1 MSRESNIQ
9 ANLYAAKKS
18 AVKSPTATTATDAA
32 KAKENKEGAKEETK
46 KGPKVSDHKSILGAN
61 LSILQTLASIEFAPG
76 NDGGMYKT
84 TAYIELW
91 KRQGTKSTQQEV
103 GVDLGTEVVAYPNI
117 SNDFL
122 KSSFNTAV
130 FDLNSPTSTLGK
142 DFKSGTAYEATF
154 TNISTVPSGNPT
166 KPQTNT
172 QTAISQAVPSTVP
185 PGVVPNP
192 VTGTPVDADP
202 KPTPA
207 APVSGPIKNANPGGG
222 IGGVFRKALQGGGG
236 KISYG
241 GNLTQTVNG
250 SGRIGDFCTEKPQ
263 GVWQFLFNPEEI
275 DWEGG
280 PEYDEAQTWGVMGK
294 GNSGRPLFWKNMK
307 NEKLTFSKVLLNG
320 YVFGKQVD
328 SLEKGLK
335 DLFYREDGDN
345 PTGPPVLN
353 LIWGERTFGPCV
365 IQDVRVKEKN
375 WDNGILVNA
384 EVSFSLVRIPEWI
397 VNDGYVDVARP
408 SAQPINADV
417 FAAPGKA
424 DAPADPGG
432 GGDAPPSDNK
442 AGSSAD
448 AATCKEYRKAFNSS
462 VTLYKA
468 IDPAQL
474 ETSYTSIGN
483 TPRPIQKVKN
493 AYSKYVSFQYL
504 YAGLYNKLYD
514 NPSYKEDM
522 TRLPAKCSSR
532 EIKASQKSLEVVYNG
547 LISSGSSY
555 GDQLSAANNFI
566 KQVQFPTK
574 VLQDCSKLII
584 DNVTA
589 KKYNN
594 NGCKKLDTT
603 PPSAKNQKPSP
614 NQYKF

>member
-1 MSRESNIQ
+1 MARSDLVQ
-9 ANLYAAKKS
+9 ANIDRARATS
-18 AVKSPTATTATDAA
+18 APVKSPTAGTMADAA
-32 KAKENKEGAKEETK
+32 KAKEDDKGAKEETK
-46 KGPKVSDHKSILGAN
+46 KGPRVSDHRSILGAN
-61 LSILQTLASIEFAPG
+61 LAILQTLASIEFAPG

-91 KRQGTKSTQQEV
+91 SRGGDKKTQQEV
-103 GVDLGTEVVAYPNI
+103 QADGGVETPITYADLGILDEARDDEEE
-117 SNDFL
+117 DF
-122 KSSFNTAV
+122 
-130 FDLNSPTSTLGK
+130 FD
-142 DFKSGTAYEATF
+142 A
-154 TNISTVPSGNPT
+154 STVPS
-166 KPQTNT
+166 
-172 QTAISQAVPSTVP
+172 TAAPERVEKLFGDSSTVPSTAATDANKAKQEALKEGTP
-185 PGVVPNP
+185 TTAPTGDTPNTT
-192 VTGTPVDADP
+192 TGTPVDP
-202 KPTPA
+202 KAKPAPTKGVA
-207 APVSGPIKNANPGGG
+207 GPIKPANPGGG
-222 IGGVFRKALQGGGG
+222 IGGFFRKALGGGG
-236 KISYG
+236 KIGYG

-294 GNSGRPLFWKNMK
+294 TNSGKPLFWKNMK
-307 NEKLTFSKVLLNG
+307 NERLTFSKVLLNG
-320 YVFGKQVD
+320 YVFGKQVG
-328 SLEKGLK
+328 SLEEGLK
-335 DLFYREDGDN
+335 DLFYREEGDN
-345 PTGPPVLN
+345 PAGPPVLN

-384 EVSFSLVRIPEWI
+384 EVSFSLVKIPEWI

-408 SAQPINADV
+408 SAQPVNGDV

-432 GGDAPPSDNK
+432 GGDTPPSDNK

-448 AATCKEYRKAFNSS
+448 AAACKKYREAFNSS
-462 VTLYKA
+462 LTLYKA

-493 AYSKYVSFQYL
+493 AYSKYISFQYL

-522 TRLPAKCSSR
+522 TKLPTKCSPSQV
-532 EIKASQKSLEVVYNG
+532 KASQKSLEVVYNG
-547 LISSGSSY
+547 LISPASSY
-555 GDQLSAANNFI
+555 GDQLSAADNFI
-566 KQVQFPTK
+566 KQVQFPTI

-594 NGCKKLDTT
+594 NGCKKLDTV
-603 PPSAKNQKPSP
+603 PPSAKNSKPSP
-614 NQYKF
+614 NQYRF

>member
-1 MSRESNIQ
+1 MARSELVQ
-9 ANLYAAKKS
+9 ANIDRARATS
-18 AVKSPTATTATDAA
+18 APVKSPVAATATDAA
-32 KAKENKEGAKEETK
+32 KAKENK
-46 KGPKVSDHKSILGAN
+46 KGPRVSDHKSILGAN

-130 FDLNSPTSTLGK
+130 FDLNSPTFTLGK
-142 DFKSGTAYEATF
+142 DFKFGTDYGATF
-154 TNISTVPSGNPT
+154 TNTSTVPSGNPT

-192 VTGTPVDADP
+192 VTGAPVDADP

-207 APVSGPIKNANPGGG
+207 APVSGPIKPANPGGG
-222 IGGVFRKALQGGGG
+222 VAGASRKTLG
-236 KISYG
+236 YG

-294 GNSGRPLFWKNMK
+294 TNSGKPLFWKNMK
-307 NEKLTFSKVLLNG
+307 NERLTFSKVLLNG
-320 YVFGKQVD
+320 YVFGKQVG
-328 SLEKGLK
+328 SLEEGLK
-335 DLFYREDGDN
+335 DLFYKEDGDN

-424 DAPADPGG
+424 DAPPGG
-432 GGDAPPSDNK
+432 GGDAPPGGDK
-442 AGSSAD
+442 PGPQAGSNAGAAVCKKEKSYLTSLNTLLSELTKIKPVSLTTVNNYISSYIRNESLYTGFYLKLLKDTRYTTAIQNMETSCNLIKIREYRRFLDDSKVQFDKD
-448 AATCKEYRKAFNSS
+448 AALYSYGSNNYKE
-462 VTLYKA
+462 
-468 IDPAQL
+468 
-474 ETSYTSIGN
+474 
-483 TPRPIQKVKN
+483 
-493 AYSKYVSFQYL
+493 
-504 YAGLYNKLYD
+504 LYD
-514 NPSYKEDM
+514 VISRRVNAGVLNLK
-522 TRLPAKCSSR
+522 KC
-532 EIKASQKSLEVVYNG
+532 N
-547 LISSGSSY
+547 
-555 GDQLSAANNFI
+555 
-566 KQVQFPTK
+566 K
-574 VLQDCSKLII
+574 VLNDI
-584 DNVTA
+584 VT
-589 KKYNN
+589 KKYNDD
-594 NGCKKLDTT
+594 GCKKYE
-603 PPSAKNQKPSP
+603 PVSPASSASTRIIAD
-614 NQYKF
+614 